1 MSFYRGMT
9 CENVTLKG
17 DKGTPITAYVAKPA
31 GAGPFPGVVLIHHL
45 PGWSELYIETTRRFA
60 HHGYIA
66 ICANLYER
74 EGGGSDGN
82 PDDVAAKVRADG
94 GIADSQMVGD
104 TAAAVQWMRAQPNL
118 NGKVGLFGSCSGGR
132 HAFIYAC
139 QKKDVDA
146 CIDLWG
152 GRVVMGKE
160 ELNAKT
166 PTAPI
171 DMTKEL
177 ACPLLGLFGNDDR
190 APSPE
195 QVNQHEAELKKH
207 GKNYEFHRYDGAG
220 HGFFYWHRPLYRPE
234 QTHGRLEQGARL
246 LRQAPRQEV
255 GGHAMC
261 TSIIEIARA
270 EGMAK
275 RGDDWFPL
283 TQAVV
288 AYDHA
293 RHAPLGDVITLDFMN
308 TGLDAG
314 ARAGV
319 EITLESAKALRA
331 ALDRAIAAAEF
342 EEAEVRG
349 KGAVVSLVR
358 AA

>member
-9 CENVTLKG
+9 CENVTING
-17 DKGTPITAYVAKPA
+17 DKGTPITAYVARPS
-31 GAGPFPGVVLIHHL
+31 GPGPFPGVVLIHHL

-60 HHGYIA
+60 HHGYLA

-82 PDDVAAKVRADG
+82 PDDVAAKVRAEG

-104 TAAAVQWMRAQPNL
+104 TEAAVKWMRAQPDN
-118 NGKVGLFGSCSGGR
+118 NGKVGLIGSCSGGR

-146 CIDLWG
+146 CVEQWG
-152 GRVVMGKE
+152 GGVVMGPE
-160 ELNAKT
+160 ELNAKK
-166 PTAPI
+166 PVAPI
-171 DMTKEL
+171 DMTKDL
-177 ACPLLGLFGNDDR
+177 SCPLLGLFGNDDR

-195 QVNQHEAELKKH
+195 QVNQHEAELKKLRQELRVPPLRRRRPRLLLLAPAAVSARA
-207 GKNYEFHRYDGAG
+207 GDG
-220 HGFFYWHRPLYRPE
+220 W
-234 QTHGRLEQGARL
+234 LEQDLGL
-246 LRQAPRQEV
+246 LRQVSGEV
-255 GGHAMC
+255 GGPDMC

-275 RGDDWFPL
+275 RGDEWFPL
-283 TQAVV
+283 SRSVV

-293 RHAPLGDVITLDFMN
+293 RHAPLGDVITLDFFN
-308 TGLDAG
+308 TDLDPG
-314 ARAGV
+314 ARAGI
-319 EITLESAKALRA
+319 ELTLETAKELRA

-349 KGAVVSLVR
+349 KGAVLSLVR